1 MQLETSFGGEV
12 FTIESRPMADDRQT
26 ALAMFRF
33 PYRELEAEKYA
44 ALCAHTID
52 PRSFTESRR
61 YRYSEP
67 ALDQCIERLHTLLQ
81 SPVKL
86 DHLRRK
92 NFGTSDLEYRLLSI
106 GLCNEAE
113 GTLKWCVLQGVKVRA
128 GQKLLEFEKK
138 KAAFDLPCPRTGSVK
153 WLCSDDTEIHL
164 GQPLIVIEP
173 SEIDH
178 ESANVQSGEAWWFPT
193 NGTYNCEGW
202 PHLCK
207 LLEWPGS
214 PNNKMLPSGGSGVS

>member
-1 MQLETSFGGEV
+1 M
-12 FTIESRPMADDRQT
+12 IESRPMADDRQT

-33 PYRELEAEKYA
+33 PYRELEAEEYA

-52 PRSFTESRR
+52 PRSFTEYRR

-67 ALDQCIERLHTLLQ
+67 ALDQWIERLHALLQ
-81 SPVKL
+81 SPVEL

-92 NFGTSDLEYRLLSI
+92 NFRTSDLEYRLLSI

-113 GTLKWCVLQGVKVRA
+113 GTLKWCVLQGDKVRA
-128 GQKLLEFEKK
+128 GQKLLEFETE
-138 KAAFDLPCPRTGSVK
+138 KAAFDLPCPRTGCVK
-153 WLCSDDTEIHL
+153 WLCSGDTEIHL

-178 ESANVQSGEAWWFPT
+178 ESANVQSGEAWWCPT

-214 PNNKMLPSGGSGVS
+214 PINKMLPSGGSGVS